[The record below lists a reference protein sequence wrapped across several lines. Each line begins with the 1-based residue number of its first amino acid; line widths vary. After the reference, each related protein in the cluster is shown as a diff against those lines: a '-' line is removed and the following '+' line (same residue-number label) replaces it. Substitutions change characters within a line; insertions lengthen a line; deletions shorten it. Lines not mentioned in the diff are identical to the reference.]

1 MRVQVLLDPLAE
13 RQRHRTAAG
22 QEPAQLVLK
31 RPLCLSL
38 AAEPAHLQPRRQML
52 ERCDE
57 CEFHGLALLV
67 ASLGRGIAVRKRKR
81 VQDRLDPH
89 RLDEGL
95 TDLAGRIARRTGV
108 DRKHALGRRAI
119 ASRHAFAA
127 IRWSHVRIE
136 FRSAQPGSPRQA
148 RNSVS

>member
-1 MRVQVLLDPLAE
+1 
-13 RQRHRTAAG
+13 
-22 QEPAQLVLK
+22 
-31 RPLCLSL
+31 
-38 AAEPAHLQPRRQML
+38 ML

-81 VQDRLDPH
+81 VVQDRLDPH

-119 ASRHAFAA
+119 GSRHAFVA
-127 IRWSHVRIE
+127 IRWSHGRIE
-136 FRSAQPGSPRQA
+136 LRSAKPGSPRQA
-148 RNSVS
+148 RNSVSWSASSASCSEPSMR